1 MSINQKQIDKW
12 PNIIMNK
19 YKKAKVN
26 NDAFQIIPADDSN
39 LECFYILFTLTG
51 GHYVGQT
58 HILEF
63 KTKWGT
69 PSVSLFPFNPPLV
82 KFITKIYHPNV
93 SINGSICVDILK
105 DSKKWSPLYDF
116 NAVITSILLL
126 LDAPNNDSPFNAE
139 ASGMFSACEKKYKS
153 CISEMKMD
161 YAEKDM
167 LYNELFKPYDD
178 YVNKYAIANNGQVL
192 SEYTPLFK
200 SDELSQKDTK
210 KNTKKDTLKDSFKNI
225 NIN

>member
-26 NDAFQIIPADDSN
+26 NEAFQIIPADDSN
-39 LECFYILFTLTG
+39 LECFYILFTLNG
-51 GHYVGQT
+51 GHYNGQT

-82 KFITKIYHPNV
+82 KFITKIFHPNV
-93 SINGSICVDILK
+93 SVTGSICVDILK

-126 LDAPNNDSPFNAE
+126 LDSPNNDSPFNAE
-139 ASGMFSACEKKYKS
+139 ASVMFSSCEKKYKS
-153 CISEMKMD
+153 CISDIKMD
-161 YAEKDM
+161 YAKQDII
-167 LYNELFKPYDD
+167 YNELFKPYDD
-178 YVNKYAIANNGQVL
+178 YVKKYDSSNNSSIL
-192 SEYTPLFK
+192 NEYIPLFK
-200 SDELSQKDTK
+200 SDESDSS
-210 KNTKKDTLKDSFKNI
+210 KKDSLKNSFKKI
-225 NIN
+225 NINT